1 MNKLKHFFFVVLI
14 AILCISP
21 VNGQSTKTSLNPNK
35 VTYPSYGSQS
45 RTTLVFP
52 KVMGYE
58 VVTCDFHMHT
68 MFSDGLVWPSIRV
81 SEAWTEG
88 LDAIAITDHIEYR
101 PYRKYTVNDHNT
113 SYLIAKEAAD
123 AVGFMTIKG
132 TEITRTQKT
141 IGHFNA
147 LFIQD
152 ANPIDTSD
160 AKASIMEAKKQGAFI
175 IWNHPGWA
183 VDSTYIKEF
192 QEDLFK
198 DGLIDGI
205 EVFNNT
211 EFYPRVL
218 AWAIEKGLTVIAAS
232 DAHGE
237 IEKSALAKQG
247 VHRPMTLVLASERT
261 PQAIREALDKGR
273 TLAYFQNNIA
283 GREVFA
289 KGFADASIKTGL
301 VSKREKSS
309 DYLMTNLADFSFK
322 FTYGKKEFFLPALSS
337 IMITVPNNT
346 KSIHLVFGNIF
357 IHENQLL
364 AHDLQLK

>member
-1 MNKLKHFFFVVLI
+1 MNKLKHFFFVILI
-14 AILCISP
+14 AILCVSP
-21 VNGQSTKTSLNPNK
+21 VNGQSTKTNLNPNK

-45 RTTLVFP
+45 RAALVFP

-123 AVGFMTIKG
+123 AVGFMAIKG

-183 VDSTYIKEF
+183 VDSTLLKSF
-192 QEDLFK
+192 RKTFLKMDL
-198 DGLIDGI
+198 
-205 EVFNNT
+205 
-211 EFYPRVL
+211 
-218 AWAIEKGLTVIAAS
+218 S
-232 DAHGE
+232 
-237 IEKSALAKQG
+237 
-247 VHRPMTLVLASERT
+247 
-261 PQAIREALDKGR
+261 
-273 TLAYFQNNIA
+273 
-283 GREVFA
+283 
-289 KGFADASIKTGL
+289 TGL
-301 VSKREKSS
+301 RYSTIQNFTRE
-309 DYLMTNLADFSFK
+309 
-322 FTYGKKEFFLPALSS
+322 FL
-337 IMITVPNNT
+337 
-346 KSIHLVFGNIF
+346 HG
-357 IHENQLL
+357 
-364 AHDLQLK
+364 QLKKGSRLLQQAMPMAR